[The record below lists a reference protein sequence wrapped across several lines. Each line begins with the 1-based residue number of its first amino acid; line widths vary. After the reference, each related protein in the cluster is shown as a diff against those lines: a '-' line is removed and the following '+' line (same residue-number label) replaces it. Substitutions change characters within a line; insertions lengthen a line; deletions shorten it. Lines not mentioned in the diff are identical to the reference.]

1 VNDAIGL
8 LRRLEASKK
17 REGYR
22 SEIDLGEYPRRGIKM
37 NEGRNM
43 EANSNNTNNIQNA
56 VVGQQAGP
64 QTTYTNESGKVV
76 KVIKR
81 YQNRKLYDTHQ
92 SCYVTLDEI
101 AEMIMRGEEVA
112 VVDNRSKK
120 DITSSTLTQIIFE
133 KQKRSKVAIP
143 VSTLRDII
151 QMGGGTFSGF
161 LTKSAESGNSVLAK
175 AKADLDRAFSR
186 TENLRGAFQ
195 ITQKAAEDL
204 KRAID
209 EKAQNPGSSREVLNA
224 AQNQLQNLSSQL
236 NNIEKLIEAVE
247 ARSGN
252 A

>member
-1 VNDAIGL
+1 
-8 LRRLEASKK
+8 
-17 REGYR
+17 
-22 SEIDLGEYPRRGIKM
+22 M
-37 NEGRNM
+37 NEGNNM
-43 EANSNNTNNIQNA
+43 EVLGGTNNQGIQGNA
-56 VVGQQAGP
+56 GQGAAPTVGAD
-64 QTTYTNESGKVV
+64 GKLV

-112 VVDNRSKK
+112 VIDNRTKK

-133 KQKRSKVAIP
+133 KQKRSKITIP

-151 QMGGGTFSGF
+151 QVGGGTFSGF
-161 LTKSAESGNSVLAK
+161 LAKTTEGSSSVLNR
-175 AKADLDRAFSR
+175 AKADLEKAFANS

-195 ITQKAAEDL
+195 ITQRAAEDL
-204 KRAID
+204 KKAID
-209 EKAQNPGSSREVLNA
+209 TRAQNPGSSRDVLNA
-224 AQNQLQNLSSQL
+224 AQSQLQNLSSQL

>member
-1 VNDAIGL
+1 MNDG
-8 LRRLEASKK
+8 K
-17 REGYR
+17 
-22 SEIDLGEYPRRGIKM
+22 
-37 NEGRNM
+37 NM
-43 EANSNNTNNIQNA
+43 EVQGLAATATTAASAA
-56 VVGQQAGP
+56 VVSAAPTQAF
-64 QTTYTNESGKVV
+64 TNENGKLV

-133 KQKRSKVAIP
+133 KQKRSKVMIP
-143 VSTLRDII
+143 VNTLRDII
-151 QMGGGTFSGF
+151 QLGGGTFSGF
-161 LTKSAESGNSVLAK
+161 LSKSVESGSSVLSK
-175 AKADLDRAFSR
+175 AKADLDKAFGR
-186 TENLRGAFQ
+186 FENLRGAFQ
-195 ITQKAAEDL
+195 ITQRAAEDL

-224 AQNQLQNLSSQL
+224 AQSQLQNLSSQL